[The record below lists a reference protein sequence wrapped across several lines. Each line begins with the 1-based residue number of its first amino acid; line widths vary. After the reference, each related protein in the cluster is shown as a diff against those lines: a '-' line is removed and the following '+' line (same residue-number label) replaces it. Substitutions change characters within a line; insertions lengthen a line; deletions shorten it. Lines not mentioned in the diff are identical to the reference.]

1 MTARLILPSE
11 NERTSMH
18 RTVYV
23 LGVIVASGAIL
34 TSRSNRLVF
43 EYGIERKPVL
53 DTIREVLVPGAQIYE
68 RHGRKHQGH
77 ALPHRKSNPGPIS
90 RLSAHALHEAA
101 YAALRSPGVSTGRE

>member
-1 MTARLILPSE
+1 MTARLILSSE
-11 NERTSMH
+11 NERTSMY

-34 TSRSNRLVF
+34 
-43 EYGIERKPVL
+43 
-53 DTIREVLVPGAQIYE
+53 
-68 RHGRKHQGH
+68 
-77 ALPHRKSNPGPIS
+77 ALPHGKSNPGPIS